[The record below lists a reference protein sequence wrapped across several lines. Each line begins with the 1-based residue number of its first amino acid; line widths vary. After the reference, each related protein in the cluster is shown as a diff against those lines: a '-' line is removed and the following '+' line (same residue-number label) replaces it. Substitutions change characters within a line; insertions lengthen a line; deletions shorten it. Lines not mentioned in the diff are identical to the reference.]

1 MYIYV
6 YICTYIH
13 IYFVYMYTCICIRV
27 IGRNM
32 STQLAL
38 NTERIRFIVYSPPF
52 IYSRLRATISYKRST
67 APTG

>member
-6 YICTYIH
+6 YCIYASTHTYIH
-13 IYFVYMYTCICIRV
+13 IYV

-52 IYSRLRATISYKRST
+52 IYSRLRETISYRRST